1 MTAKKKPSCNR
12 IQGSP
17 FKCTNL
23 FIKIMKLTI
32 LDSILG
38 GSSIPW
44 TYLTSVT
51 LALQENPGANNYQ
64 VTHDIQEN

>member
-1 MTAKKKPSCNR
+1 MT
-12 IQGSP
+12 
-17 FKCTNL
+17 
-23 FIKIMKLTI
+23 LTI

-38 GSSIPW
+38 GSSIPR